1 MSCEGSAPGWLQARL
16 DVMPPVRAMA
26 VQVVSVTPDRV
37 CLRAPLAANVN
48 DKACAFGG
56 SIAGLM
62 TLAGWGLLVT
72 RAHALA
78 LPPLDVYVAHSQ
90 IRCLPP
96 PYDAIEAHRP
106 DERPVGNPRPNPS
119 RARWSPQ

>member
-48 DKACAFGG
+48 DKGCAFGG

-72 RAHALA
+72 RAQALA
-78 LPPLDVYVAHSQ
+78 GRKSVVCGTGRAGGVDYGGRGMSRQ
-90 IRCLPP
+90 K
-96 PYDAIEAHRP
+96 
-106 DERPVGNPRPNPS
+106 NPIITVINED
-119 RARWSPQ
+119 